1 MEPTVSSPNNLYALS
16 PTKPQHSTRRIDHSI
31 NLADSLLAFYHQ
43 ERMWCYRTRASL
55 ELILEPGPSTAS
67 DGSITSSA
75 ESDATAEEGD
85 TPSLAV
91 VRPHGNIKAE
101 PASPTNMQ
109 ATTLWMRR
117 KRSFKLKLEGIS
129 TKSRKRRTAKGQDAP
144 PTPGIQILEMFERLM
159 QARMESCE
167 RVSKMMKTNANRL
180 TL

>member
-1 MEPTVSSPNNLYALS
+1 MEPFVSSPDNLYALS
-16 PTKPQHSTRRIDHSI
+16 PSKPQHSTRRIDHSI

-55 ELILEPGPSTAS
+55 ELILEPAPSTVRDS
-67 DGSITSSA
+67 SITSST
-75 ESDATAEEGD
+75 ESDTTAEEGD
-85 TPSLAV
+85 TSLAV
-91 VRPHGNIKAE
+91 VRPHGIVKTE
-101 PASPTNMQ
+101 PTSPANMQ

-129 TKSRKRRTAKGQDAP
+129 TRSRKRRTAKGQDAP
-144 PTPGIQILEMFERLM
+144 PTPGVQILEMFERLM

-167 RVSKMMKTNANRL
+167 RVSKLMKTNANQP